1 MKTPRLT
8 RKILTDE
15 DALGLAIDEVLLG
28 SKPFRQVSRR
38 VRNVQRKLRRMMS
51 RDAWKTYL
59 RLEEVVNER
68 AFIEGNL
75 LVEWAFKSG
84 RRS

>member
-1 MKTPRLT
+1 
-8 RKILTDE
+8 
-15 DALGLAIDEVLLG
+15 
-28 SKPFRQVSRR
+28 
-38 VRNVQRKLRRMMS
+38 MMS

-75 LVEWAFKSG
+75 LVKWAFKSG

>member
-1 MKTPRLT
+1 
-8 RKILTDE
+8 
-15 DALGLAIDEVLLG
+15 
-28 SKPFRQVSRR
+28 
-38 VRNVQRKLRRMMS
+38 MMS

-84 RRS
+84 RS